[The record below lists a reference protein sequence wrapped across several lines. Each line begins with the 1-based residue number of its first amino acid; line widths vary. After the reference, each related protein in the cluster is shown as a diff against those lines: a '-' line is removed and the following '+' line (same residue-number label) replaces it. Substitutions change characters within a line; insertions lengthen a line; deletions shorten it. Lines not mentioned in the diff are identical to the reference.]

1 MRTDGAIRPLKRR
14 LRAAFFLAFGTCH
27 AGRVIPVQKISHNR
41 YYKGQTANKC
51 GKQTMKDGKL
61 EEALA
66 VAAMALLVAITLLNV
81 LTRYFTDESFA
92 WTEELSVFLMVVMAL
107 AGASAIALRDRH
119 IRIEFLF
126 NRRTGQGEE
135 VPRRSLKLF
144 SCFVTSGV
152 FALMAAL
159 FARWVWDQYKF
170 SETSMGLG
178 VPLWWY
184 GLALP
189 SALRRDNERT

>member
-1 MRTDGAIRPLKRR
+1 
-14 LRAAFFLAFGTCH
+14 
-27 AGRVIPVQKISHNR
+27 
-41 YYKGQTANKC
+41 
-51 GKQTMKDGKL
+51 MKDGKL

-81 LTRYFTDESFA
+81 LTRYFTDESYA

-107 AGASAIALRDRH
+107 AGASAIALKDRH

-126 NRRTGQGEE
+126 NRRSAYGEE
-135 VPRRSLKLF
+135 VPRRMLKLT
-144 SCFVTSGV
+144 SCLVTSAV

-159 FARWVWDQYKF
+159 FVRWVWDQYKF
-170 SETSMGLG
+170 AETSMGLG

-189 SALRRDNERT
+189 VLCMAVSARAFGAFLSVLRKPVTDGLSEGKTLEEPRR

>member
-1 MRTDGAIRPLKRR
+1 
-14 LRAAFFLAFGTCH
+14 
-27 AGRVIPVQKISHNR
+27 
-41 YYKGQTANKC
+41 
-51 GKQTMKDGKL
+51 MKDGKL

-189 SALRRDNERT
+189 VLCLAISARAFGALLRVLQESQQSALPGRKPPPDSGA

>member
-1 MRTDGAIRPLKRR
+1 
-14 LRAAFFLAFGTCH
+14 
-27 AGRVIPVQKISHNR
+27 
-41 YYKGQTANKC
+41 
-51 GKQTMKDGKL
+51 MKDGKL

-66 VAAMALLVAITLLNV
+66 VVAMALLVAITLLNV
-81 LTRYFTDESFA
+81 VTRYFTDESFA

-126 NRRTGQGEE
+126 NRRTPQGEE
-135 VPRRSLKLF
+135 IPRRSLKLF
-144 SCFVTSGV
+144 GSLATSGV

-184 GLALP
+184 GAAMPVLCLAIAARAVGSFLRALQERPETVP
-189 SALRRDNERT
+189 SKNRPP

>member
-1 MRTDGAIRPLKRR
+1 
-14 LRAAFFLAFGTCH
+14 
-27 AGRVIPVQKISHNR
+27 
-41 YYKGQTANKC
+41 
-51 GKQTMKDGKL
+51 MKDGKL

-66 VAAMALLVAITLLNV
+66 VAAMALLVVITLLNV

-126 NRRTGQGEE
+126 NRRTVQGEE
-135 VPRRSLKLF
+135 TPRRSLKLF
-144 SCFVTSGV
+144 SCLATSGV

-189 SALRRDNERT
+189 VLCLGIAARAAGAFFRALHERPEAAPSKNPPP

>member
-1 MRTDGAIRPLKRR
+1 
-14 LRAAFFLAFGTCH
+14 
-27 AGRVIPVQKISHNR
+27 
-41 YYKGQTANKC
+41 
-51 GKQTMKDGKL
+51 MKDGKL

-66 VAAMALLVAITLLNV
+66 VAAMVLLVAITLLNV

-107 AGASAIALRDRH
+107 SGASAIAMRDRH

-126 NRRTGQGEE
+126 NRRTPQGEE

-144 SCFVTSGV
+144 SCLATSAV
-152 FALMAAL
+152 FALLAAL

-184 GLALP
+184 GLAMPVLCLAIAARAAGAFLRALHERPEAAP
-189 SALRRDNERT
+189 SKNPPP

>member
-1 MRTDGAIRPLKRR
+1 
-14 LRAAFFLAFGTCH
+14 
-27 AGRVIPVQKISHNR
+27 
-41 YYKGQTANKC
+41 
-51 GKQTMKDGKL
+51 MKDGKL

-81 LTRYFTDESFA
+81 LTRYFTNESFA

-119 IRIEFLF
+119 IRIEFFF
-126 NRRTGQGEE
+126 NRHSAQGQE

-144 SCFVTSGV
+144 SCLITSAV
-152 FALMAAL
+152 FALLAAL
-159 FARWVWDQYKF
+159 FVRWVWDQYKF

-184 GLALP
+184 GLAMPILCAAIAVRAASAFFRALKAEPETPVVETP
-189 SALRRDNERT
+189 SQ

>member
-1 MRTDGAIRPLKRR
+1 
-14 LRAAFFLAFGTCH
+14 
-27 AGRVIPVQKISHNR
+27 
-41 YYKGQTANKC
+41 
-51 GKQTMKDGKL
+51 MKDGKL

-81 LTRYFTDESFA
+81 LTRYFTDDSFA

-107 AGASAIALRDRH
+107 AGASSIALRDRH

-126 NRRTGQGEE
+126 NRRTARGEE
-135 VPRRSLKLF
+135 VPRRNLKLF
-144 SCFVTSGV
+144 SCLATSTV

-184 GLALP
+184 GLAMPVLCLAISARSAGAFLRTLRERPEAPHLENRRP
-189 SALRRDNERT
+189 SKRPFCCCHSSR

>member
-1 MRTDGAIRPLKRR
+1 
-14 LRAAFFLAFGTCH
+14 
-27 AGRVIPVQKISHNR
+27 
-41 YYKGQTANKC
+41 
-51 GKQTMKDGKL
+51 MKDGKL

-107 AGASAIALRDRH
+107 SGASAIAMRDRH

-126 NRRTGQGEE
+126 NRRTPQGEE
-135 VPRRSLKLF
+135 IPRRSLKLF
-144 SCFVTSGV
+144 SCLATSAV
-152 FALMAAL
+152 FALLAAL
-159 FARWVWDQYKF
+159 FARWVWDQYRF

-184 GLALP
+184 GLAMPVLCLAIAARAAGAFLRALHEGPEAAP
-189 SALRRDNERT
+189 SKYPPP

>member
-1 MRTDGAIRPLKRR
+1 
-14 LRAAFFLAFGTCH
+14 
-27 AGRVIPVQKISHNR
+27 
-41 YYKGQTANKC
+41 
-51 GKQTMKDGKL
+51 MKDGKL

-66 VAAMALLVAITLLNV
+66 VVAMALLVAITLLNV

-126 NRRTGQGEE
+126 NRRTPQGEE
-135 VPRRSLKLF
+135 VPRQGLKLF
-144 SCFVTSGV
+144 SCGMTSAV

-184 GLALP
+184 GAAMPVLCLAIAARAAGAFLR
-189 SALRRDNERT
+189 ALKEWPETAVQENHPP

>member
-1 MRTDGAIRPLKRR
+1 
-14 LRAAFFLAFGTCH
+14 
-27 AGRVIPVQKISHNR
+27 
-41 YYKGQTANKC
+41 
-51 GKQTMKDGKL
+51 MKDGKL

-66 VAAMALLVAITLLNV
+66 VVAMAILVAITLLNV

-126 NRRTGQGEE
+126 NRRTPQGEE
-135 VPRRSLKLF
+135 VPRQGLKLF
-144 SCFVTSGV
+144 SCGMTSAV

-184 GLALP
+184 GAAMPLLCLAIAARAAGAF
-189 SALRRDNERT
+189 SRALKEWPETAVQENHPP

>member
-1 MRTDGAIRPLKRR
+1 
-14 LRAAFFLAFGTCH
+14 
-27 AGRVIPVQKISHNR
+27 
-41 YYKGQTANKC
+41 
-51 GKQTMKDGKL
+51 MKNGKL

-81 LTRYFTDESFA
+81 LTRYFTNESYA

-107 AGASAIALRDRH
+107 AGASAIALQDRH

-126 NRRTGQGEE
+126 NRRTAHGEE
-135 VPRRSLKLF
+135 VPRRMLKLI
-144 SCFVTSGV
+144 SCLFTSAV

-159 FARWVWDQYKF
+159 FVRWVWDQYKF
-170 SETSMGLG
+170 AETSMGLG

-189 SALRRDNERT
+189 VLCMAVSARAFSAFLAVLRQPLVRESSEGATSQEARR